1 MNRFK
6 TKIVGLTIAALMSAG
21 SLIPMVS
28 SAVTIDELLAQIA
41 ALQAQL
47 LTLQGSSA
55 TVSADKC
62 SFTRSLTVGSRG
74 DDVTC
79 LQNYLKTGGHLSVN
93 ATGYFGSLTKAA
105 AASWQAANGVA
116 PAVGYFGSISR
127 AKYDSLTTTAAAS
140 SASSVASSAA
150 SSASSVVATGEG
162 LTITSA
168 TQPAATLAV
177 GSAARLPFTKVTLTA
192 GAQDVTVTGI
202 TVERTGLAVDTNF
215 AGVVLLD
222 DTGTQL
228 GISKTLNSDHKA
240 TVGDTVTIKAGQ
252 SKTFT
257 IAGNM
262 AASGSLSAGQVAYLS
277 VTGVTTSATVSG
289 LLPISGA
296 GHTINTSLSIGGVT
310 NAVGSTDPQT
320 SPTKPVGTTGYTFS
334 SVKFTATS
342 AEKIKVSSIRWN
354 QSGSVGTADL
364 ANIKTYIDGTAYDT
378 VVSSDGKYY
387 TSTFGTSG
395 IIVDKGGFVEM
406 SVKGDI
412 VGGSGRTIDFDVYKN
427 TDLNITG
434 ETYGYGVTPP
444 LGSSDPTDDTS
455 AFSSTNPW
463 YDASQVTVSAGT
475 ITVTK
480 ATSVASQ
487 NVAVNVANQ
496 PLGGF
501 VVETKGEPISA
512 NNLIFRFQLTGTG
525 GQANDIT
532 NISLYDENG
541 AVVAGPA
548 DGATAAAYGTVTF
561 SDTITFPIGTKSYT
575 LKGKL
580 GTDFTNNQTIV
591 ASTTPSA
598 DWSNVIGQTTGNSI
612 SGTSITSAV
621 VSGNT
626 MTVKSA
632 ALTISVSTSPVAQTV
647 VSGAQGFTFANYLLD
662 ASASGEDLKM
672 STVPLAY
679 ETYGGTATN
688 VNNCILY
695 DDSTALNSGS
705 NVVNPSTTGSST
717 SVTLDTALTITKGTV
732 KTLTMKCNIVASATG
747 NYAWGYDSGATPTIT
762 GVTSGQSVTP
772 TENDSTGQRMTL
784 STGGTLTVASDSA
797 STPSYTVVAAGG
809 TATLGVIKFTAA
821 NEAISLS
828 KLGLKITN
836 TASSSVSDLTEV
848 TLWSGSTQVGSLTLT
863 GNTGTSTIGSCS
875 GCGSFVIDK
884 DGDKLM
890 TVKGTLAAVGTSQ
903 AGTQGALIA
912 VDYIGAGNAEGT
924 GSSSGSTISSSSGA
938 TAFAGVRMFKSYP
951 TLAKLTAGST
961 KVASGNLSLYRFKV
975 TASSGG
981 SIGIYKFTVQIA
993 TSSATAGFKVDNINI
1008 LGFSDSGFSTAI
1020 NGVGT
1025 DGRLLNTA
1033 IDTDAAGKW
1042 TAASTDLEIYPQST
1056 GSTASTTIQIGA
1068 GESRYFDVKADV
1080 TTVGTTYS
1088 ISTQVQGDAAY
1099 GALGSLMDKTIN
1111 IETEGG
1117 SNNDFIWSPNA
1128 TTTSLIS
1135 HQDWTN
1141 GYGVSGL
1148 PSSNMTA
1155 EILTQ

>member
-1 MNRFK
+1 RFK